1 MKVTISTIDEF
12 DRRARRLAKK
22 YKSLKDDLR
31 TFQQEIMQ
39 NPLMGIDLGR
49 GVRKIRMAITSKG
62 KGKSGGARVL
72 TLTVLVSEDAD
83 VTCLLSTT
91 RRKSTTSRT
100 ATSSGSSA
108 RRGSKPPF
116 LPSSVDINSTSSPA
130 AHWTP
135 AGDDAV
141 CGDGATPRR
150 PNRRICG
157 RGATG
162 RRSEAPCR
170 CWQFLAL
177 SDARVPSRVSWC
189 H

>member
-72 TLTVLVSEDAD
+72 TLTILVSDDAD
-83 VTCLLSTT
+83 VTLLTIYDKEEIDNVTDSYI
-91 RRKSTTSRT
+91 KW
-100 ATSSGSSA
+100 
-108 RRGSKPPF
+108 
-116 LPSSVDINSTSSPA
+116 LV
-130 AHWTP
+130 
-135 AGDDAV
+135 
-141 CGDGATPRR
+141 
-150 PNRRICG
+150 
-157 RGATG
+157 
-162 RRSEAPCR
+162 SEAR
-170 CWQFLAL
+170 K
-177 SDARVPSRVSWC
+177 
-189 H
+189 